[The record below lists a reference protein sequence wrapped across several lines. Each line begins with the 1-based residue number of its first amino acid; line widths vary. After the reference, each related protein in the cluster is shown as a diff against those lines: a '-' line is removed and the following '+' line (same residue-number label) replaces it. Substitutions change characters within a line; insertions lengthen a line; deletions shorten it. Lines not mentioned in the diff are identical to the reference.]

1 MNARALACCA
11 FTGAFLA
18 MVLSISYSVAA
29 EDITGKPVI
38 VDGDSIKIAG
48 ERIRL
53 HGIDAPE
60 KRQACHRDEEEY
72 ACGTEATVALS
83 ALISG
88 QRVACRSVDRDRYG
102 RTVAKC
108 YLGEIDINE
117 QMVRQGW
124 AVAYRK
130 YSMDYV
136 AAEDAARA
144 EKSGLWAGQFML
156 PWEWRRAK
164 RAK

>member
-1 MNARALACCA
+1 MGRQSSEVCSR
-11 FTGAFLA
+11 FFLF
-18 MVLSISYSVAA
+18 MFLLLSMPAA
-29 EDITGKPVI
+29 AQDITGQPQI

-48 ERIRL
+48 ERISL

-60 KRQACHRDEEEY
+60 RRQACRRDGEAY
-72 ACGTEATVALS
+72 SCGIEATAALS

-88 QRVACRSVDRDRYG
+88 QSVACRAIDRDRYG

-108 YLGEIDINE
+108 FVGDRDINE
-117 QMVRQGW
+117 AMVRQGW

-136 AAEDAARA
+136 AAEDAPRA
-144 EKSGLWAGQFML
+144 AKFGLWAGEFML